1 MNNLCTDVG
10 FKSVNKKGE
19 QLCGDHIEIVDQ
31 NENSLVL
38 VLADGLGSGVKACI
52 LSTLTSKIISTMIAN
67 NLSVEE
73 CVSTIA
79 ATLPV
84 CEKRGVAYSTF
95 TIIRIT
101 NNSEAEIIQ
110 YDNPHVIMLRGG
122 ENFEYPRTS
131 MEIGG
136 KTIYKSKLQL
146 EKNDVFIAM
155 SDGAIYAG
163 VGKTLNFGWQRDS
176 IIDFMVGNYDKKM
189 SAKGISQLL
198 LDECNDLYGGEP
210 GDDTTVAAVK
220 IRQRIPV
227 SLMIGPPSNPQDLKK
242 MQTLFFAKEGKH
254 IVCGGTT
261 SKLAADYLGKPVVP
275 CLDYFDPEIPPIA
288 KIEGIDLVTEG
299 VVTMTKVLEYAD
311 SYLNGSI
318 SISDLSMKKDG
329 ASRIAQM
336 LFEEA
341 TDISFYVGR
350 AVNPAHQNPALPIN
364 FNVKMQL
371 IDEVSKKL
379 KAMGKNIS
387 VSYF

>member
-1 MNNLCTDVG
+1 MNNLCTDIG

-227 SLMIGPPSNPQDLKK
+227 SLMIGPPSNPGDLKK

-261 SKLAADYLGKPVVP
+261 SKLASEYLGKPVVP

>member
-1 MNNLCTDVG
+1 MNNLCTDIG

-227 SLMIGPPSNPQDLKK
+227 SLMIGPPSNPGDLKK

-261 SKLAADYLGKPVVP
+261 SKLASEYLGKPVVP

-329 ASRIAQM
+329 ASKIAHM

-379 KAMGKNIS
+379 KEMGKNIS

>member
-311 SYLNGSI
+311 GYLNGSI

-329 ASRIAQM
+329 ASRIAHM

>member
-1 MNNLCTDVG
+1 MNNLCTDIG

-110 YDNPHVIMLRGG
+110 YDNPQVIMLRGG

-227 SLMIGPPSNPQDLKK
+227 SLMIGPPSNPGDLKK

-261 SKLAADYLGKPVVP
+261 SKLASEYLGKPVVP

-329 ASRIAQM
+329 ASKIAHM

>member
-1 MNNLCTDVG
+1 MNNLCTDIG

-227 SLMIGPPSNPQDLKK
+227 SLMIGPPSNPGDLKK

-261 SKLAADYLGKPVVP
+261 SKLASEYLGKPVVP

-299 VVTMTKVLEYAD
+299 VVTMTKVLEYAG

-329 ASRIAQM
+329 ASRIAHM

>member
-1 MNNLCTDVG
+1 MNNLCTDIG

-110 YDNPHVIMLRGG
+110 YDNPQVIMLRGG

-227 SLMIGPPSNPQDLKK
+227 SLMIGPPSNPGDLKK

-261 SKLAADYLGKPVVP
+261 SKLASEYLGKPVVP

-329 ASRIAQM
+329 ASRIAHM

>member
-67 NLSVEE
+67 DLSVEE

-341 TDISFYVGR
+341 TDINFYVGR

>member
-311 SYLNGSI
+311 GYLNGSI

>member
-1 MNNLCTDVG
+1 MNNLCTDIG

-163 VGKTLNFGWQRDS
+163 VGKALNFGWQRDS

-227 SLMIGPPSNPQDLKK
+227 SLMIGPPSNPGDLKK

-261 SKLAADYLGKPVVP
+261 SKLASGYLGKPVVP

-329 ASRIAQM
+329 ASKIAHM

>member
-1 MNNLCTDVG
+1 MNNLCTDIG

-131 MEIGG
+131 M
-136 KTIYKSKLQL
+136 K
-146 EKNDVFIAM
+146 
-155 SDGAIYAG
+155 
-163 VGKTLNFGWQRDS
+163 
-176 IIDFMVGNYDKKM
+176 
-189 SAKGISQLL
+189 
-198 LDECNDLYGGEP
+198 
-210 GDDTTVAAVK
+210 
-220 IRQRIPV
+220 
-227 SLMIGPPSNPQDLKK
+227 
-242 MQTLFFAKEGKH
+242 
-254 IVCGGTT
+254 
-261 SKLAADYLGKPVVP
+261 
-275 CLDYFDPEIPPIA
+275 
-288 KIEGIDLVTEG
+288 
-299 VVTMTKVLEYAD
+299 
-311 SYLNGSI
+311 
-318 SISDLSMKKDG
+318 
-329 ASRIAQM
+329 
-336 LFEEA
+336 
-341 TDISFYVGR
+341 
-350 AVNPAHQNPALPIN
+350 
-364 FNVKMQL
+364 
-371 IDEVSKKL
+371 
-379 KAMGKNIS
+379 
-387 VSYF
+387 

>member
-1 MNNLCTDVG
+1 MNNLCTDIG

-67 NLSVEE
+67 NLSIEE

-122 ENFEYPRTS
+122 ENCEYPRTS

-136 KTIYKSKLQL
+136 KTIYKSKLPL
-146 EKNDVFIAM
+146 EENDVFIAM

-220 IRQRIPV
+220 IRRRIPV
-227 SLMIGPPSNPQDLKK
+227 SLMIGPPSNPGDLKK

-261 SKLAADYLGKPVVP
+261 SKLASEYLGKPVVP

-299 VVTMTKVLEYAD
+299 VVTMTKVLEYAG

-329 ASRIAQM
+329 ASRIAHM

>member
-1 MNNLCTDVG
+1 MNNLCTDIG
-10 FKSVNKKGE
+10 YSSINKKGE
-19 QLCGDHIEIVDQ
+19 QLCGDHVEVVEQ
-31 NENSLVL
+31 NENSFVL
-38 VLADGLGSGVKACI
+38 VLADGLGSGVKASI
-52 LSTLTSKIISTMIAN
+52 LSTLTSKIISTMMAN
-67 NLSVEE
+67 NLSIEE

-84 CEKRGVAYSTF
+84 CEKRGIAYSTF

-101 NNSEAEIIQ
+101 DNSEAEIIQ
-110 YDNPHVIMLRGG
+110 YDNPHVVMLRGG
-122 ENFEYPRTS
+122 ENYEYQRTS

-136 KTIYKSKLQL
+136 KTIYKSKLPL

-163 VGKTLNFGWQRDS
+163 VGQTMNFGWQRDS
-176 IIDFMVGNYDKKM
+176 IVDFMVGNYDKKM
-189 SAKGISQLL
+189 SAKAISQLL
-198 LDECNDLYGGEP
+198 LDQCNDLYGGEP
-210 GDDTTVAAVK
+210 GDDTTIASVK

-227 SLMIGPPSNPQDLKK
+227 NLMIGPPQNPQDLKK
-242 MQTLFFAKEGKH
+242 MQTLFFAKEGRR

-261 SKLAADYLGKPVVP
+261 SKLASEYLGKPVVP
-275 CLDYFDPEIPPIA
+275 CLDYFDPDIPPMA

-311 SYLNGSI
+311 EYLNGSS
-318 SISDLSMKKDG
+318 SIADLSLRKDG
-329 ASRIAQM
+329 ASRVAHM

-350 AVNPAHQNPALPIN
+350 AINPAHQNPALPIN
-364 FNVKMQL
+364 FNVKMRL
-371 IDEVSKKL
+371 IDELSKKL
-379 KAMGKNIS
+379 KLMGKNIN

>member
-1 MNNLCTDVG
+1 MNNLCTDIG
-10 FKSVNKKGE
+10 YSSINKKGE
-19 QLCGDHIEIVDQ
+19 QLCGDHVEIAQQ
-31 NENSLVL
+31 NENGLVL

-52 LSTLTSKIISTMIAN
+52 LSTLTSKIISTMMAN
-67 NLSVEE
+67 NLSIEE

-110 YDNPHVIMLRGG
+110 YDNPHVVMLRGG
-122 ENFEYPRTS
+122 ENYEYPRTS

-136 KTIYKSKLQL
+136 KTIYKSKLPL

-163 VGKTLNFGWQRDS
+163 VGKTMNFGWQRDN
-176 IIDFMVGNYDKKM
+176 IVDFMVGNYDRKM

-198 LDECNDLYGGEP
+198 LDQCNDLYGGEP
-210 GDDTTVAAVK
+210 GDDTTIASVK
-220 IRQRIPV
+220 IRQRI
-227 SLMIGPPSNPQDLKK
+227 SMNLMIGPPSNPQDLKK
-242 MQTLFFAKEGKH
+242 MHTLFFAKEGKH

-261 SKLAADYLGKPVVP
+261 SKLAAEYLGKPVVP
-275 CLDYFDPEIPPIA
+275 CLDYFDPDIPPIA

-311 SYLNGSI
+311 EYLNGTI
-318 SISDLSMKKDG
+318 SITDLSMRKDG
-329 ASRIAQM
+329 ASRAAHM

-350 AVNPAHQNPALPIN
+350 AINPAHQNPALPIN
-364 FNVKMQL
+364 FNVKMRL
-371 IDEVSKKL
+371 IDEISKKL
-379 KAMGKNIS
+379 KEMGKNIN

>member
-1 MNNLCTDVG
+1 MNNLCTDIG

-19 QLCGDHIEIVDQ
+19 QLCGDHIEIVEQ

-73 CVSTIA
+73 CVATIA

-110 YDNPHVIMLRGG
+110 YDNPHVIMLRSGD
-122 ENFEYPRTS
+122 NFEYPRTS

-146 EKNDVFIAM
+146 ETNDVFIAM

-261 SKLAADYLGKPVVP
+261 SKLASEYLGKPVVP

-379 KAMGKNIS
+379 KAMGKNIN

>member
-1 MNNLCTDVG
+1 MNNLCTDIG

-19 QLCGDHIEIVDQ
+19 QLCGDHIEIVEQ

-73 CVSTIA
+73 CVATIA

-110 YDNPHVIMLRGG
+110 YDNPHVIMLRSG

-136 KTIYKSKLQL
+136 KTIYKSRLQL
-146 EKNDVFIAM
+146 ETNDVFIAM

-176 IIDFMVGNYDKKM
+176 IIDFMVGNYDSKM

-261 SKLAADYLGKPVVP
+261 SKLASEYLGKPVVP
-275 CLDYFDPEIPPIA
+275 CLDYFDPDIPPIA

-299 VVTMTKVLEYAD
+299 VVTMTKVLSYAD

-379 KAMGKNIS
+379 KAMGKNIN

>member
-1 MNNLCTDVG
+1 MNNLCTDIG

-73 CVSTIA
+73 CVSTISA
-79 ATLPV
+79 SLPV

-163 VGKTLNFGWQRDS
+163 VGKALNFGWQRDS

-227 SLMIGPPSNPQDLKK
+227 SLMIGPPSNPGDLKK

-261 SKLAADYLGKPVVP
+261 SKLASEYLGKPVVP

-329 ASRIAQM
+329 ASKIAHM